1 MRTVGIIGAMDE
13 EVDVLKEQMEVACIE
28 EQASLAFYVGK
39 LFGQQAVVVR
49 CGIGK
54 VNAAICT
61 QIMIDKFNVDMVIN
75 TGVAGALSHTLNIG
89 DIVISKDTLQYDMDA
104 TGFGYKLGEIPRMDV
119 SCFVADA
126 CLVALAQ
133 KASESIDTET
143 NVFVERIVTGD
154 QFISDSDK
162 KEALIE
168 NFGGFC
174 TEMEGASIGQV
185 CYLNKMPYVVI
196 RSISDKADQSAEM
209 NYAEFVEVA
218 VHNSTKMIEGMLHLL

>member
-1 MRTVGIIGAMDE
+1 MVGIIGAMDE

-104 TGFGYKLGEIPRMDV
+104 TGFGYKLGEIPRMDE

-162 KEALIE
+162 KEALIKT
-168 NFGGFC
+168 FGGFC